1 MNDFIFRLVRRAA
14 TNTTMAPPPAPAPT
28 DPPSADA
35 APAATVPD
43 TPGDL
48 GAPPAGQ
55 NDSLV
60 NDASTLVHRAKDFG
74 KSLKTAAVEGG
85 LLGIGLRQIIIVSA
99 YTVAIPVW
107 IFMFDDVKY
116 ISSLQPAVNTLQAVC
131 LLFTRCFK
139 TYNF

>member
-1 MNDFIFRLVRRAA
+1 MNDFIYRLVRRAA

-28 DPPSADA
+28 DSPSAA
-35 APAATVPD
+35 AATVPD

-55 NDSLV
+55 NDTLV

-85 LLGIGLRQIIIVSA
+85 LLGIGLSKYVS
-99 YTVAIPVW
+99 
-107 IFMFDDVKY
+107 M
-116 ISSLQPAVNTLQAVC
+116 SG
-131 LLFTRCFK
+131 
-139 TYNF
+139 

>member
-1 MNDFIFRLVRRAA
+1 MNHFIYRLVRRAA

-35 APAATVPD
+35 PAATVPD

-48 GAPPAGQ
+48 GQPAAGQ

-85 LLGIGLRQIIIVSA
+85 LLGIGL
-99 YTVAIPVW
+99 
-107 IFMFDDVKY
+107 
-116 ISSLQPAVNTLQAVC
+116 SSC
-131 LLFTRCFK
+131 
-139 TYNF
+139 

>member
-1 MNDFIFRLVRRAA
+1 MNDFIYRLVRRAA
-14 TNTTMAPPPAPAPT
+14 TNTPMAPPPAPAPT
-28 DPPSADA
+28 DSPSVD

-55 NDSLV
+55 NDTLV

-85 LLGIGLRQIIIVSA
+85 LLGIGLSKSPCR
-99 YTVAIPVW
+99 AIW
-107 IFMFDDVKY
+107 MFHV
-116 ISSLQPAVNTLQAVC
+116 
-131 LLFTRCFK
+131 
-139 TYNF
+139 